1 MPCIHLSRH
10 FFYFVAN
17 KYTGMVKKILIGL
30 LIALVVLQF
39 VRPDKNVATAMSAN
53 DISTKYTVP
62 DDVNAILKKACN
74 DCHSN
79 NTTYPWYTNIQPVGL
94 WMQHHVDEGKAELN
108 FSEFAAYKN
117 KKAAHKMEEVVEMV
131 EEGEMPLSSYTI
143 VHTDAKLTSTEK
155 ATLVA
160 WAKALH
166 QQIKSLPTE

>member
-1 MPCIHLSRH
+1 MI
-10 FFYFVAN
+10 
-17 KYTGMVKKILIGL
+17 KKILIGL